1 MSEESPHQP
10 APSQQQAQTQT
21 QAQAQARQDRDY
33 QNHPD
38 APLPQSQ
45 PQPYRDDPDPDVES
59 LAEYEPRPIDEDEE
73 ENADIDALAAS
84 TRPRTKYAAK
94 ARIFWLRNK
103 GMILVLL
110 AQMFGASM
118 NVMTQVL
125 EIHSSMHPFQI
136 LFARMSITALASYIY
151 MFIAK
156 TPHPLGTRQVLP
168 LLLFRAVCGF
178 TGVYALYYSVQ
189 YLPLSEATVITFLAP
204 IMTCY
209 ACSFFIPGETFS
221 RRQQVAAVISLVGV
235 VLIARPFRSSKP
247 GAGEGAGGDGDE
259 SPDKADAYHHVLATI
274 VASIGVLGAAGAYTS
289 IRMIGRRA
297 HPLVSVTYFSS
308 VTTIISLLAMLVLP
322 SVEFRVPTT
331 STEWSFM
338 VGLGVCGFLLQF
350 LLTAGLSYVP
360 PRSVMGGGG
369 AGAGKGKQG
378 SKATSMVYTQMLFA
392 LFYDKVVWG
401 TTLDGVAWVGSGLIL
416 ACAVYVAVMQ
426 EGARVKGGDG
436 GGDDAKVQRGGGE
449 GETEGEGR
457 GEESV
462 QSSAQ

>member
-1 MSEESPHQP
+1 MSEPSHQP
-10 APSQQQAQTQT
+10 APTQPQQQTQTQT
-21 QAQAQARQDRDY
+21 QAQAQAREGHDRDY

-38 APLPQSQ
+38 APLPQ
-45 PQPYRDDPDPDVES
+45 PYHDDPDLES
-59 LAEYEPRPIDEDEE
+59 LAEYEPRPIDEDDET
-73 ENADIDALAAS
+73 DAAIAS
-84 TRPRTKYAAK
+84 SRPRTKTAAK
-94 ARIFWLRNK
+94 ARIFWLQNK
-103 GMILVLL
+103 GMVLVLL

-156 TPHPLGTRQVLP
+156 TPHPLGTRPVLP

-221 RRQQVAAVISLVGV
+221 RRQQIAAIISLVGV
-235 VLIARPFRSSKP
+235 VLIARPFRSQSKP
-247 GAGEGAGGDGDE
+247 SSDSGSESE
-259 SPDKADAYHHVLATI
+259 SPDDADAYHHVLATV

-308 VTTIISLLAMLVLP
+308 VTTIISLLAMLLLP
-322 SVEFRVPTT
+322 SVEFRVPGTR
-331 STEWSFM
+331 TEWGFM

-360 PRSVMGGGG
+360 PKSVGGRGRGRGG
-369 AGAGKGKQG
+369 RQG

-426 EGARVKGGDG
+426 EGPRKGGD
-436 GGDDAKVQRGGGE
+436 DVKVQEGGEREGEVVRGGGE
-449 GETEGEGR
+449 CAE
-457 GEESV
+457 
-462 QSSAQ
+462 

>member
-1 MSEESPHQP
+1 MPEQSPHQP

-21 QAQAQARQDRDY
+21 QEQAQAQARQDRDY

-45 PQPYRDDPDPDVES
+45 SQPYRDDPDPDLES

-73 ENADIDALAAS
+73 NADADIDALAAS

-156 TPHPLGTRQVLP
+156 TPHPLGTRPVLP

-209 ACSFFIPGETFS
+209 ACSVFIPGETFS
-221 RRQQVAAVISLVGV
+221 RRQQVAAVVSLVGV
-235 VLIARPFRSSKP
+235 VLIARPFRSNK
-247 GAGEGAGGDGDE
+247 AGSAGGENSTAGDGDE
-259 SPDKADAYHHVLATI
+259 SPDQADAYHHVLATI

-308 VTTIISLLAMLVLP
+308 VTTIISLVAMLVLP

-331 STEWSFM
+331 IFAY
-338 VGLGVCGFLLQF
+338 GGVVLCAAAKRYGRRG
-350 LLTAGLSYVP
+350 A
-360 PRSVMGGGG
+360 G

-436 GGDDAKVQRGGGE
+436 GGGDDAKVQEGGGE
-449 GETEGEGR
+449 DEGVREGR
-457 GEESV
+457 EEESV

>member
-1 MSEESPHQP
+1 MSEEQPHQP
-10 APSQQQAQTQT
+10 TSTIKAHHN
-21 QAQAQARQDRDY
+21 RDY
-33 QNHPD
+33 KDDPDQNHPD
-38 APLPQSQ
+38 APLPQR
-45 PQPYRDDPDPDVES
+45 YRDDPDAYPETETDLES
-59 LAEYEPRPIDEDEE
+59 LTRYEPIPISSDENDNENDDDEYNEDNEEYANAIARPK
-73 ENADIDALAAS
+73 
-84 TRPRTKYAAK
+84 TKYAAK

-103 GMILVLL
+103 GMFLVLL

-151 MFIAK
+151 MFITS
-156 TPHPLGTRQVLP
+156 TPHPLGTRPVLH
-168 LLLFRAVCGF
+168 LLLLRAVSGF
-178 TGVYALYYSVQ
+178 TGVYGLYYSVQ

-221 RRQQVAAVISLVGV
+221 RRQQLAALVSLIGV
-235 VLIARPFRSSKP
+235 VLIARPFRSRGSNGGSNSP
-247 GAGEGAGGDGDE
+247 GSDESGVPAE
-259 SPDKADAYHHVLATI
+259 SPDEADAYHHVLATI

-308 VTTIISLLAMLVLP
+308 VTTIISLLAMLAVP
-322 SVEFRVPTT
+322 SVEFRVPNTR
-331 STEWSFM
+331 TEWLFM

-360 PRSVMGGGG
+360 PKWVQNKSASGGG
-369 AGAGKGKQG
+369 AAKGQG

-401 TTLDGVAWVGSGLIL
+401 TTLDGVAWAGSALIL

-426 EGARVKGGDG
+426 EGTKSTQQTQPDSE
-436 GGDDAKVQRGGGE
+436 D
-449 GETEGEGR
+449 
-457 GEESV
+457 
-462 QSSAQ
+462 QSK

>member
-1 MSEESPHQP
+1 MPRRNIVRHHSSRQCFHT
-10 APSQQQAQTQT
+10 PSHQQAETQT
-21 QAQAQARQDRDY
+21 QAQAQSRQDRDY

-38 APLPQSQ
+38 APLPQ
-45 PQPYRDDPDPDVES
+45 PYHDDPDLES
-59 LAEYEPRPIDEDEE
+59 LAEYEPRPIEEDEE
-73 ENADIDALAAS
+73 EENADALAAS

-156 TPHPLGTRQVLP
+156 TPHPLGTRPVLP

-235 VLIARPFRSSKP
+235 VLIARPFRSTPRSEP
-247 GAGEGAGGDGDE
+247 GAGE

-331 STEWSFM
+331 LKEWSFM

-369 AGAGKGKQG
+369 GAGKGKQG

-401 TTLDGVAWVGSGLIL
+401 TTLDGVAWAGSGLIL

-436 GGDDAKVQRGGGE
+436 GGDDAKVQRG
-449 GETEGEGR
+449 R
-457 GEESV
+457 G
-462 QSSAQ
+462 

>member
-1 MSEESPHQP
+1 
-10 APSQQQAQTQT
+10 
-21 QAQAQARQDRDY
+21 
-33 QNHPD
+33 
-38 APLPQSQ
+38 
-45 PQPYRDDPDPDVES
+45 
-59 LAEYEPRPIDEDEE
+59 
-73 ENADIDALAAS
+73 
-84 TRPRTKYAAK
+84 
-94 ARIFWLRNK
+94 
-103 GMILVLL
+103 MILVLL

-125 EIHSSMHPFQI
+125 EIHSSMHPFQVRQSSPVQSSLALTQQLPPKPISANAMHAIQI

-151 MFIAK
+151 MFTTK
-156 TPHPLGTRQVLP
+156 TPHPLGTRPVLH
-168 LLLFRAVCGF
+168 LLLFRALCGF

-235 VLIARPFRSSKP
+235 VLIARPFRSRTTPASAE
-247 GAGEGAGGDGDE
+247 GNEGEGG
-259 SPDKADAYHHVLATI
+259 SPDDADAYHHVLATI

-308 VTTIISLLAMLVLP
+308 VTTVISLVAMLVLP
-322 SVEFRVPTT
+322 SVEFRIPSTV
-331 STEWSFM
+331 TEWGFM
-338 VGLGVCGFLLQF
+338 AGLGVCGFLLQF

-360 PRSVMGGGG
+360 PKSVMGRAEGGGGGG
-369 AGAGKGKQG
+369 AGGKGRQG

-401 TTLDGVAWVGSGLIL
+401 VTMDGVAWAGSGLIL

-426 EGARVKGGDG
+426 EGPQLKGGD
-436 GGDDAKVQRGGGE
+436 GGDDAKVQQG
-449 GETEGEGR
+449 GR
-457 GEESV
+457 GSEGVREESVSV